1 MNILHIVGS
10 LSNGGAALGA
20 RVLHEQL
27 LKLGV
32 NSKILYLKDTKTT
45 FSKGCINSG
54 NFF

>member
-32 NSKILYLKDTKTT
+32 NSKILYLKRYQ
-45 FSKGCINSG
+45 N
-54 NFF
+54 NF